1 MARVETVRDPL
12 VGQRPWVVIDSANRS
27 TPHPLTL
34 LLIIPINSTTNLSSK
49 STIEQT
55 YLRSCIQNEIQKY
68 IKIFY
73 GGFTKKPVKLTRRD
87 GEREEGSGSGEQQY
101 PNRVSASPSSARPRR
116 DVTSIPVFSPALRLH
131 VEDHVSRWFVP
142 SVRELVLVL
151 GVVRDAG
158 RRGNAST
165 PSRTWW
171 LVNVADTAAAA
182 DSMLCCRTV
191 IHGLEERPPPCHRVL
206 HSSACPRRNGA
217 VCDRDCGVLTYDTQ
231 RSRGSAAKR
240 HHCRTDHHQHAR
252 HRSPTRDSFSLFFFV
267 PLPRRIIYNSEYFLN
282 FVVSREDYFLPLR
295 LYVCVCV
302 CM

>member
-12 VGQRPWVVIDSANRS
+12 VGQRPWVVIDSANRT

-240 HHCRTDHHQHAR
+240 HHHDLPN
-252 HRSPTRDSFSLFFFV
+252 RSPPTRPPPITNSWLFLSL
-267 PLPRRIIYNSEYFLN
+267 LLRSSSETNNL
-282 FVVSREDYFLPLR
+282 
-295 LYVCVCV
+295 
-302 CM
+302 